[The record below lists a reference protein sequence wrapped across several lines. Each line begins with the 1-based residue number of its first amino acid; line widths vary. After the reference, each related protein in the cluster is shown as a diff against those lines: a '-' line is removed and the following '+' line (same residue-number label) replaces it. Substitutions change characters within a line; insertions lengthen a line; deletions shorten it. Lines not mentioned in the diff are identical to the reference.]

1 MFLSFALPPL
11 LILPLLPLLAPL
23 AVVVPLLQ
31 LPWTPAWLSLAALV
45 VAMIVSCFGRL
56 NVGILGLALAWIVGV
71 YLGAMSLNEVL
82 GGFPTQTFLTLVG
95 VTLLFTQ
102 AQINGTLDRVA
113 HASVRICRGN
123 TGLVPVMFFVLASV
137 IATLGPGNVSTAAML
152 APMAMMVGGRAAIP
166 PFLMAI
172 MVGNGAQSGALSP
185 FAPTGIIVTGLMRN
199 IGLDGY
205 QWYTYALGLAAHAM
219 VAFAGYALFG
229 GLQLFKSRFQGETAD
244 PEERRFSIVH
254 WVTLATIV
262 CVLLAVQLL
271 RANIGMAAFTGAV
284 MLAALHVADHEQ
296 AIRRMPWNPILML
309 SGVSVLVAL
318 LEKTGGLDLFTELL
332 ARISTPG
339 SLTGVIAFVTGVIS
353 VYSSTS
359 AVVLPAFLP
368 TVPGLIARLGGDPFS
383 VASSMNVGAHLV
395 DMSPLSTTGAMCLA
409 GISDPAQV
417 RPTYNK
423 LLAWGLSMTIV
434 GAVGCYLFL

>member
-1 MFLSFALPPL
+1 
-11 LILPLLPLLAPL
+11 
-23 AVVVPLLQ
+23 
-31 LPWTPAWLSLAALV
+31 
-45 VAMIVSCFGRL
+45 
-56 NVGILGLALAWIVGV
+56 
-71 YLGAMSLNEVL
+71 
-82 GGFPTQTFLTLVG
+82 
-95 VTLLFTQ
+95 
-102 AQINGTLDRVA
+102 
-113 HASVRICRGN
+113 
-123 TGLVPVMFFVLASV
+123 MFFVLAAI
-137 IATLGPGNVSTAAML
+137 IATLGPGNVATAAML
-152 APMAMMVGGRAAIP
+152 APMAMGVGTRASIP

-185 FAPTGIIVTGLMRN
+185 LAPTGVIVTPLMEK
-199 IGLDGY
+199 IGLGGHEW
-205 QWYTYALGLAAHAM
+205 QTYAMNLAGHAM

-229 GLQLFKSRFQGETAD
+229 GWRLFKQSFQGEPAGK
-244 PEERRFSIVH
+244 EETRFSTVH
-254 WVTLATIV
+254 WVTIATIV
-262 CVLLAVQLL
+262 CVLLAVQFLD
-271 RANIGMAAFTGAV
+271 ANIGMAAFTAAV
-284 MLAALHVADHEQ
+284 VLAALRVADHEQ

-318 LEKTGGLDLFTELL
+318 LDKTGGLDLFTDLL
-332 ARISTPG
+332 ARLASPG
-339 SLTGVIAFVTGVIS
+339 SLTGVIAFVTGLIS

-368 TVPGLIARLGGDPFS
+368 TVPGLVARLGGDPFS

-434 GAVGCYLFL
+434 GAVGCYLLL